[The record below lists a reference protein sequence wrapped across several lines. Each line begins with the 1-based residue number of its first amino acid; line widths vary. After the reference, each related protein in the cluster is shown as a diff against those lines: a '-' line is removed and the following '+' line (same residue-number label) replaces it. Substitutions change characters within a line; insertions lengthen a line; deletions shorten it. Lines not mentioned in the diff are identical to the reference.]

1 MSRLGRYRWAGLW
14 GLAALLVG
22 LSGTSPLFAQGGWTD
37 EQLAASAEMAAAI
50 DRHLADR
57 WKAEGV
63 EPAPLVSN
71 RAFLR
76 RASLDLTGAI
86 PTVREVREQLEADEL
101 LSGGNVARG
110 ELVDRLL
117 ASPAAPT
124 HLARTWSRMI
134 FPTAGA
140 DFVQRQSQQGLLTWL
155 RRQFAENTRY
165 DRMVEQFVV
174 AKDSGQ
180 GPGVFYQTN
189 TEPERLA
196 AETAR
201 IFLGVQ
207 LQCAECHDHPF
218 DQWKQREFWEFT
230 AFFAQ
235 LERRDTNNQGQM
247 AIEIID
253 RTYGEVRYPDSE
265 EVAEP
270 AFPVGYREATS
281 LGGTRREQLAIWMVS
296 RDNPFLA
303 RRAVNWAWA
312 HLMGRGLV
320 HPVDDISEKN
330 RPSHPELMDELTEFF
345 VQSGFDL
352 KLLLR
357 TIAIS
362 EAYARASNAAI
373 SDERPELFA
382 AMASKILTP
391 DQLYDSLRRVG
402 LQPSDSLII
411 PESRR
416 SFVTSLQAP
425 GSDPTRFE
433 LGAPQ
438 ALALMNGPLISQLS
452 NPDQSR
458 LLQAA
463 QAPFWDPADQ
473 VELLF
478 LSTLAKPPEPAERE
492 LLISMLAE
500 APAEEQPRLMGDI
513 LWSILNSAEF
523 MLND

>member
-1 MSRLGRYRWAGLW
+1 MSRLGRDRWAGLW
-14 GLAALLVG
+14 GLAILFAV
-22 LSGTSPLFAQGGWTD
+22 LSGTLPVLAEGGWSD
-37 EQLAASAEMAAAI
+37 EQLKASAEMAAKI

-63 EPAPLVSN
+63 QPAPLASSS
-71 RAFLR
+71 AFLR

-86 PTVREVREQLEADEL
+86 PTVREVRAQLKAEE
-101 LSGGNVARG
+101 SQFGGDVARV

-117 ASPAAPT
+117 GSPAAPT

-134 FPTAGA
+134 FPTASA
-140 DFVQRQSQQGLLTWL
+140 DFAERQSQQGLLTWL

-235 LERRDTNNQGQM
+235 LERRDANNLGQM

-253 RTYGEVRYPDSE
+253 RNYGEVRYPDSD
-265 EVAEP
+265 EVAKP
-270 AFPVGYREATS
+270 AFPVGYREVTD

-330 RPSHPELMDELTEFF
+330 KPSHPELMDELTQFF

-362 EAYARASNAAI
+362 EAYALSSDVTI
-373 SDERPELFA
+373 SDQRPELFA

-411 PESRR
+411 PENRR
-416 SFVTSLQAP
+416 SFVTSLQSP
-425 GSDPTRFE
+425 GADPTRFE
-433 LGAPQ
+433 LGAP
-438 ALALMNGPLISQLS
+438 
-452 NPDQSR
+452 
-458 LLQAA
+458 
-463 QAPFWDPADQ
+463 
-473 VELLF
+473 
-478 LSTLAKPPEPAERE
+478 
-492 LLISMLAE
+492 
-500 APAEEQPRLMGDI
+500 
-513 LWSILNSAEF
+513 
-523 MLND
+523 